1 MTQKDVDRVLLALYA
16 VREVGERGN
25 LDQMKAICYCLRN
38 RVRTGWG
45 EWMEVIQAADNFGA
59 HLTTGP
65 AAIDPNNRIY
75 QRLLRDVDDI
85 YFGHSDSP
93 STEEGGS
100 LESSLCDPQHLCCY
114 WCFVDRPVDP
124 EFARTIVRDPENHPH
139 RATMGNIMFYE

>member
-16 VREVGERGN
+16 VQEVGERGN

-93 STEEGGS
+93 SAGEGGS
-100 LESSLCDPQHLCCY
+100 LESSLCDPQHPCCY